1 MMNGPSVT
9 ISDMQNFVENMA
21 TGPDIQI
28 SSNIGNVIELG
39 GDDLN
44 TDDLGI
50 SLLSNTNVKSRPA
63 EQSSTQAV
71 SSIFEPIDDI
81 QIGKLEPLEAI
92 SFDIPSSSSSSLP
105 EININRESSSS
116 YYNSSSSSGF
126 GGSGYDNDQ
135 SASGPSI
142 SLAAAN
148 RLSPE
153 EERKQKIELIN
164 KLSRLEQKG
173 FNLTKRFTLDN
184 SLDEIKEE
192 FDRLVDAKN
201 LEASLRFQRQCLM
214 GFATGFEYLNGKFN
228 PFDWQMDGWSESV
241 HENIEDFDEVFEE
254 LYDKYKGRGN
264 MPPEGKLLMSLVGSG
279 FMFHMSNTFFRQ
291 KFATMDAGDIFRNNP
306 QLAKQFAAAAA
317 QQAGP
322 GFGNFMGA
330 AMGVNSPM
338 GQSQPMNMG
347 QMPMGGMPMG
357 GMPMGGPS
365 NPGAFY
371 NASNGM
377 SSSPP
382 IPQMPQNM
390 AAAPSQQNQ
399 RREMRGP
406 SGVDDILK
414 TFQEVRDA
422 ELHASPVAMPSSLPV
437 FNQQPAVQAISE
449 IASLHSQQDDGMSQ
463 ADTIRTGAT
472 GMGRRGRRKA
482 AIPVANT
489 MTLNL

>member
-1 MMNGPSVT
+1 MSGPSVT
-9 ISDMQNFVENMA
+9 IQDMHDFVEHISS
-21 TGPDIQI
+21 PDIQI

-39 GDDLN
+39 GDDLGG
-44 TDDLGI
+44 DDLGI
-50 SLLSNTNVKSRPA
+50 GLLSNTRSNSSRPA
-63 EQSSTQAV
+63 ENPSQSV
-71 SSIFEPIDDI
+71 SIFEPIDDI
-81 QIGKLEPLEAI
+81 QVGKLEPLEAI
-92 SFDIPSSSSSSLP
+92 SFDIPTSSSSSNFP
-105 EININRESSSS
+105 EISINRDSS
-116 YYNSSSSSGF
+116 SSSSSGF
-126 GGSGYDNDQ
+126 GSSSSYGFDNDQ
-135 SASGPSI
+135 TASGPSI

-164 KLSRLEQKG
+164 KLSRLEAKG

-228 PFDWQMDGWSESV
+228 PFDWQLDGWSESV

-264 MPPEGKLLMSLVGSG
+264 MPPEAKLLMSLVGSG
-279 FMFHMSNTFFRQ
+279 FMFHMSNSFFRQ
-291 KFATMDAGDIFRNNP
+291 KFASMDPGDIFRNNP

-330 AMGVNSPM
+330 AMGVQPPM
-338 GQSQPMNMG
+338 SQSQPM
-347 QMPMGGMPMG
+347 PMS
-357 GMPMGGPS
+357 GPS

-371 NASNGM
+371 NAPNGM
-377 SSSPP
+377 GAPP
-382 IPQMPQNM
+382 PPQMPQSM
-390 AAAPSQQNQ
+390 AAMPASQPAQ

-406 SGVDDILK
+406 SGVDDILR
-414 TFQEVRDA
+414 TFQEVRQA
-422 ELHASPVAMPSSLPV
+422 EVESNPVAMPSPPSI

-449 IASLHSQQDDGMSQ
+449 LASIHSQQDDGMSQ
-463 ADTIRTGAT
+463 ADTIRTGMT
-472 GMGRRGRRKA
+472 GAGRRGRRKA
-482 AIPVANT
+482 TIPVANT

>member
-1 MMNGPSVT
+1 
-9 ISDMQNFVENMA
+9 MQNFVENMA

-39 GDDLN
+39 GDDLGG
-44 TDDLGI
+44 DDLGI
-50 SLLSNTNVKSRPA
+50 GLLSNTSVKSRPV
-63 EQSSTQAV
+63 ENNSSQSV
-71 SSIFEPIDDI
+71 SILEPIDDI

-105 EININRESSSS
+105 DINVNRESSNYGGSSS
-116 YYNSSSSSGF
+116 YNNSYNGF
-126 GGSGYDNDQ
+126 DNEQ
-135 SASGPSI
+135 TASGPSI
-142 SLAAAN
+142 NLASAN

-173 FNLTKRFTLDN
+173 FTLTKRFTLDN
-184 SLDEIKEE
+184 TLDEIKEE
-192 FDRLVDAKN
+192 WDRLVDAKN

-264 MPPEGKLLMSLVGSG
+264 MPPEAKLLMSLVGSG

-291 KFATMDAGDIFRNNP
+291 KFASMDAGDIFRNNP

-330 AMGVNSPM
+330 AMGTNAPM
-338 GQSQPMNMG
+338 GSQMGMNS
-347 QMPMGGMPMG
+347 QMPMGQMQMG
-357 GMPMGGPS
+357 GMPVSG

-371 NASNGM
+371 QASNGM
-377 SSSPP
+377 NQGPP
-382 IPQMPQNM
+382 MPQMPQNM
-390 AAAPSQQNQ
+390 AAMPQQPTQ

-422 ELHASPVAMPSSLPV
+422 ELNASPVAMPSNSTPV

-463 ADTIRTGAT
+463 ADTIRTGMT
-472 GMGRRGRRKA
+472 GGRRGRRKA
-482 AIPVANT
+482 TIPVANT